1 MSPKFLLDGML
12 GKLTR
17 WLRIC
22 GYDTEYVRSIPD
34 DELIQRVA
42 DRGRILLTRDRL
54 LYRKALRAGEEAH
67 LVLGSNEVEKLAS
80 VASRFDLSLDPGC
93 SLCPQCGASLIA
105 VDKQR
110 VRDRVPIRTFEVY
123 DEFWICR
130 SCTKVYWRGSHWR
143 NIQNIV
149 KSAEMLKFSANSG
162 EQPL

>member
-1 MSPKFLLDGML
+1 ML

-22 GYDTEYVRSIPD
+22 GYDTEYVQYIHD

-42 DRGRILLTRDRL
+42 DGGRILLTRDRL
-54 LYRKALRAGEEAH
+54 LYRKAVRAGEEAH
-67 LVLGSNEVEKLAS
+67 LVIGKSDVEKLAS
-80 VASRFDLSLDPGC
+80 VAIRFDLRLDAGC
-93 SLCPQCGASLIA
+93 SLCPQCGASLTA
-105 VDKQR
+105 VDKHL
-110 VRDRVPIRTFEVY
+110 VSDRVPVRTFEVY

-130 SCTKVYWRGSHWR
+130 SCSKVYWRGSHWR

-149 KSAEMLKFSANSG
+149 KSAEVMRFSADNG

>member
-1 MSPKFLLDGML
+1 ML

-22 GYDTEYVRSIPD
+22 GYDTEYVQNIPD

-42 DRGRILLTRDRL
+42 DGGRILLTRDRL
-54 LYRKALRAGEEAH
+54 LYRKALKAGEEAY
-67 LVLGSNEVEKLAS
+67 LVIGRSDVEKLAS
-80 VASRFDLSLDPGC
+80 VASRFGLKLDPRC
-93 SLCPQCGASLIA
+93 SLCPQCGASLTA
-105 VDKQR
+105 VEKQR
-110 VRDRVPIRTFEVY
+110 VRDRLPIRTFDVY

-130 SCTKVYWRGSHWR
+130 SCSKVYWRGSHWR

-149 KSAEMLKFSANSG
+149 KSAKMLKFSADSG